1 MLSKES
7 MFSVLISGGAIF
19 TIYGKGFNN
28 VWEITVE
35 RVDKSCDVPDDTFA
49 VCETPPRLQNQPN
62 NQTID
67 VHFDGLTIQVTLEY
81 VNEPAF
87 QKFQAVLEYDKESTI
102 RIQGRHILSIALRED
117 YHIDIGLDGTCL
129 IVDISMDFITCVPP
143 KSVPMTN
150 NTDVL
155 IVHVIVNVIGK
166 HIYIGD
172 IKYTTET
179 NALAIVVW
187 ILGAG
192 LVGFVIICLS
202 AVTILRRQTKA
213 ANEFKIEIK
222 AKKEIVQRYGREGV
236 PERRRNVR
244 SEDENEYTEPD
255 ESIYDEVNIEEEN
268 NTRENS
274 YLDVHEGYDELGQR
288 SPPNP
293 YNQLQQARNENQRQD
308 MTYNETN
315 EDDELQC
322 NIQRHDY
329 LILYNGY
336 KEPISRNDPDS
347 QLQVERF

>member
-1 MLSKES
+1 MVKVYLQ
-7 MFSVLISGGAIF
+7 IQ
-19 TIYGKGFNN
+19 
-28 VWEITVE
+28 
-35 RVDKSCDVPDDTFA
+35 DKPCDIPDDTFA

-67 VHFDGLTIQVTLEY
+67 VHFDGITIQVTLEY
-81 VNEPAF
+81 VNEPTF
-87 QKFQAVLEYDKESTI
+87 EKFQGIFQYDVESTI
-102 RIQGRHILSIALRED
+102 RIQ
-117 YHIDIGLDGTCL
+117 
-129 IVDISMDFITCVPP
+129 
-143 KSVPMTN
+143 
-150 NTDVL
+150 
-155 IVHVIVNVIGK
+155 VNVIGK

-179 NALAIVVW
+179 NTLAIVVW

-202 AVTILRRQTKA
+202 AVTILRRKKTKA

-222 AKKEIVQRYGREGV
+222 AKKEIVQRYRREGV

-255 ESIYDEVNIEEEN
+255 ESIYNEVNIDEEN

-274 YLDVHEGYDELGQR
+274 YLDVHDGYDELGQR
-288 SPPNP
+288 SPTNP

-336 KEPISRNDPDS
+336 EEPISRNDPDS
-347 QLQVERF
+347 QLQVERFDNNDSTTNLDNGKTNSSCSQ